1 MSEAGV
7 IYSDVKFTREKKAN
21 VVIFSLPDTTY
32 SEVTISKTQP
42 SKTESPEGYQ
52 QDVLSKRSKV
62 TSERL
67 ALLVLS
73 GLLVAAVIGMGVTM
87 FDNIRLEQMFKKQG
101 DLKNRNESGNTN
113 VSEREPCSTVQP
125 TCPQCPTVEER
136 KPSSTVQ
143 PTCPQ
148 CPTVEERKPS
158 STVQPTFPKTPD
170 VKDQTCDKCEEGWE
184 QHGGTCYNFSI
195 SKSSWNKSRD
205 ECRAKGGDLVK
216 IDSRE
221 EQNFLQRRVS
231 EIMTGGEDKFWIGL
245 TDSAVEGT
253 WLWVDGSP
261 LNESLKFWKGTEP
274 DNWKGTNGK
283 QPDGEDC
290 VRMGEKGEA
299 DTPKW
304 WFDAFCSKPH
314 KSICEK
320 AVVRGKFKKV
330 CD

>member
-7 IYSDVKFTREKKAN
+7 LYSDVKFTREKKAN

-143 PTCPQ
+143 PT
-148 CPTVEERKPS
+148 
-158 STVQPTFPKTPD
+158 FPKTPD

-231 EIMTGGEDKFWIGL
+231 EIMTEGKDKFWIGL
-245 TDSAVEGT
+245 TDSAVEGR

-283 QPDGEDC
+283 HPDGEDC

-304 WFDAFCSKPH
+304 WFDAFCSNPH

>member
-7 IYSDVKFTREKKAN
+7 LYSDVKFTRKKKAN

-32 SEVTISKTQP
+32 SEVTFSRTQP

-73 GLLVAAVIGMGVTM
+73 GLLVAAVIGMGVT
-87 FDNIRLEQMFKKQG
+87 K
-101 DLKNRNESGNTN
+101 
-113 VSEREPCSTVQP
+113 REPCSTVQP

-136 KPSSTVQ
+136 N
-143 PTCPQ
+143 
-148 CPTVEERKPS
+148 PS

-245 TDSAVEGT
+245 TDSAVEGR

-283 QPDGEDC
+283 HPDGEDC
-290 VRMGEKGEA
+290 VKMGEKGEA
-299 DTPKW
+299 DTLKW
-304 WFDAFCSKPH
+304 WFDAFCSNPH

>member
-73 GLLVAAVIGMGVTM
+73 GLLVAAVIGMGVT
-87 FDNIRLEQMFKKQG
+87 K
-101 DLKNRNESGNTN
+101 
-113 VSEREPCSTVQP
+113 
-125 TCPQCPTVEER
+125 
-136 KPSSTVQ
+136 
-143 PTCPQ
+143 
-148 CPTVEERKPS
+148 RKPS
-158 STVQPTFPKTPD
+158 STVQPTFPKTPE

-205 ECRAKGGDLVK
+205 VCRAKGGDLVK

-221 EQNFLQRRVS
+221 EQNFLQRRLS

-245 TDSAVEGT
+245 TDSAVEGR

-261 LNESLKFWKGTEP
+261 LDQSLKFWKGTEP
-274 DNWKGTNGK
+274 DNWKGTKGK
-283 QPDGEDC
+283 HPDGEDC
-290 VRMGEKGEA
+290 VRMGEKGGA
-299 DTPKW
+299 KDLQW
-304 WFDAFCSKPH
+304 WFDAFCSNPH

-320 AVVRGKFKKV
+320 AGVRGKFKKV